1 MANGLQAAIARAS
14 AQVATLRN
22 TAERERAR
30 LNDQKLED
38 LGMTA
43 QAERERRP
51 DVGKGARQESIRVQT
66 RICIANDN
74 LLVDAE
80 RALKSLIAK
89 AHQQPK
95 RNGSRRN
102 GKRTSR

>member
-1 MANGLQAAIARAS
+1 MSNGLQNAIQRAS
-14 AQVATLRN
+14 GQVQTLRA
-22 TAERERAR
+22 TAERERGR

-38 LGMTA
+38 LGETVK
-43 QAERERRP
+43 AERERRP

-89 AHQQPK
+89 AHQRPK

-102 GKRTSR
+102 DKRTSR